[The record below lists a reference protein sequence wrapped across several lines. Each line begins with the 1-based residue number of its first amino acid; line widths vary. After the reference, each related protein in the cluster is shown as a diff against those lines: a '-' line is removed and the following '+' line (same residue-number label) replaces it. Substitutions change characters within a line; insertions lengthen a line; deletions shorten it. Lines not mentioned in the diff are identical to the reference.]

1 MRSLFPLALSLTL
14 IGCATTKTDVRN
26 EAQISQY
33 DPANSARIRLITG
46 DTTNAG
52 FLSGQTCEAFYN
64 GSLLTK
70 TPEEAGWQKAH
81 IDSAGL
87 YPFRATDSQNSVIG
101 MPASKASKAINQ
113 SPKVFDEHVIAAG
126 KPFIA
131 GFAMGGSQ
139 MSCFPAPVTLI
150 PEPGKDYEMEL
161 QMVKISTFKA
171 GCVIAVRQLSVQG
184 HNTVE
189 TPLRPQVCAKTPS
202 GWYTVTPQPLP

>member
-101 MPASKASKAINQ
+101 
-113 SPKVFDEHVIAAG
+113 
-126 KPFIA
+126 
-131 GFAMGGSQ
+131 
-139 MSCFPAPVTLI
+139 
-150 PEPGKDYEMEL
+150 
-161 QMVKISTFKA
+161 
-171 GCVIAVRQLSVQG
+171 
-184 HNTVE
+184 
-189 TPLRPQVCAKTPS
+189 
-202 GWYTVTPQPLP
+202 

>member
-33 DPANSARIRLITG
+33 DPANSARLRLITG

-184 HNTVE
+184 NNTVE

-202 GWYTVTPQPLP
+202 GWYTVTPKPMP